1 MNFINKLERKF
12 GKYAIHNLMYY
23 IIAIYVLG
31 WIIQL
36 VAPEIYTSY
45 LSLNAEAILHGQVWR
60 IVTFLLNP
68 PSSSP
73 LFMIFALYLYFI
85 IGMNIERAWGA
96 FRFNL
101 YFFVGVL
108 LHVIAAIIIYLIF
121 GINLDLGTYYLN
133 LSLFFT
139 FAALYPNMQLLLF
152 FIIPIK
158 IKWIAL
164 LNGVFFAATIIFG
177 IAINFLPEVAQYNL
191 FTNLYR
197 FGVIATLPSSIA
209 ALVSMLNFI
218 IFFFATRNY
227 KRVSPKEVHRRNV
240 YKRQVNEHTRKDS
253 QARHKCAV
261 CGRTEKDSED
271 LVFRYCSKCHGGYEY
286 CQDHLFTHEHK

>member
-139 FAALYPNMQLLLF
+139 FAALYPNMQLLLLQ
-152 FIIPIK
+152 K
-158 IKWIAL
+158 
-164 LNGVFFAATIIFG
+164 
-177 IAINFLPEVAQYNL
+177 
-191 FTNLYR
+191 
-197 FGVIATLPSSIA
+197 
-209 ALVSMLNFI
+209 
-218 IFFFATRNY
+218 
-227 KRVSPKEVHRRNV
+227 
-240 YKRQVNEHTRKDS
+240 
-253 QARHKCAV
+253 
-261 CGRTEKDSED
+261 
-271 LVFRYCSKCHGGYEY
+271 
-286 CQDHLFTHEHK
+286 